1 MLKIR
6 ITYNRERPEEIEKAI
21 KELEKNFDIISQSQS
36 YKGRGKSK
44 YSSIYL
50 DVEIK
55 KWV

>member
-36 YKGRGKSK
+36 YKGREKSK

-55 KWV
+55 K

>member
-6 ITYNRERPEEIEKAI
+6 ITYNRERPEEIENAI

-44 YSSIYL
+44 YSRIYL

-55 KWV
+55 K